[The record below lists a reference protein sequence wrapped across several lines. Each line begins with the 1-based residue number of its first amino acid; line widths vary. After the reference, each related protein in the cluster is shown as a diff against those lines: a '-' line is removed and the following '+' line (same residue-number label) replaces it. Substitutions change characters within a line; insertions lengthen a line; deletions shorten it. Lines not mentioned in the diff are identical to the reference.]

1 MKEDPNDI
9 VREDFGE
16 IKLTYRDV
24 EKLAADWEERAPG
37 SHRSRPRGLRTLQ
50 LAIIIIRQLC
60 HKTGEMVK

>member
-16 IKLTYRDV
+16 IKSTYRDA

-37 SHRSRPRGLRTLQ
+37 SRRSRPRELRTLQ
-50 LAIIIIRQLC
+50 VAIIVIRQLC
-60 HKTGEMVK
+60 HKTGEVVK